1 MRTSPIAASIMMV
14 ARKKSIWNG
23 APLRQ
28 PVGLIEGLEAGDNVE
43 ECESDR
49 DRQPGNIDTAGPRR
63 RRAYGR
69 QRRHDKVR
77 RPQAA
82 KNISGRTRAKPQDG
96 GGDTHDEHGVDE
108 QQPAA
113 AVDRPALLR
122 RESDGAKNNREPA
135 CRNVDW

>member
-1 MRTSPIAASIMMV
+1 MWDSNLQLLQEGALQFLRY
-14 ARKKSIWNG
+14 ARL
-23 APLRQ
+23 AEFDQ
-28 PVGLIEGLEAGDNVE
+28 PVRKLSRLVSHFPKVYSGHMAGDNVE

-49 DRQPGNIDTAGPRR
+49 DRQPGNIDTARPRR

-77 RPQAA
+77 RPLAA
-82 KNISGRTRAKPQDG
+82 KNISGGTRAKPQDG

-113 AVDRPALLR
+113 AMDRPALLR
-122 RESDGAKNNREPA
+122 
-135 CRNVDW
+135 